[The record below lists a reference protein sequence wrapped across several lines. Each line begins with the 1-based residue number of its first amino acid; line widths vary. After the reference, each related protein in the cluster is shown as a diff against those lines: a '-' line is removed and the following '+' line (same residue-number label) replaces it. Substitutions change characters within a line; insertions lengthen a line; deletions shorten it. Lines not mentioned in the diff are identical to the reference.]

1 MKEEYKLYVFNST
14 HHALKAE
21 QVLKDNGYQLM
32 MVPIPTEITADC
44 GTAIKLEVES
54 EQEAYD
60 LLIGAKVEVA
70 GCYQVIKGGCE
81 KRIIKLVVDK

>member
-21 QVLKDNGYQLM
+21 QVLKENGYQLL
-32 MVPIPTEITADC
+32 MVPIPIEITADC

-54 EQEAYD
+54 EQGVYNLLSEAK
-60 LLIGAKVEVA
+60 IEVA
-70 GCYQVIKGGCE
+70 GCYQVVKDDFE
-81 KRIIKLVVDK
+81 KRIIKLGLDK